1 MNKYLQYINGIRIK
15 SYIHRLIAKSF
26 IFNPENKLFVNHINR
41 IRINNWADNLEW
53 ISPKENANH
62 KVFSN
67 SGRGSFWKIMQKTLD
82 GNIIQ
87 IWDLANLASIILN
100 INRRNI
106 TAYCRERQNT
116 AGE

>member
-1 MNKYLQYINGIRIK
+1 LKEHDYMWANIY
-15 SYIHRLIAKSF
+15 
-26 IFNPENKLFVNHINR
+26 INR
-41 IRINNWADNLEW
+41 IRTDNRADNLKW

-67 SGRGSFWKIMQKTLD
+67 SGHSSFWKIVQKILD

-87 IWDLANLASIILN
+87 IWDLANLASITLN

-106 TAYCRERQNT
+106 TTCCRERWNT

>member
-1 MNKYLQYINGIRIK
+1 VQ
-15 SYIHRLIAKSF
+15 
-26 IFNPENKLFVNHINR
+26 
-41 IRINNWADNLEW
+41 
-53 ISPKENANH
+53 
-62 KVFSN
+62 
-67 SGRGSFWKIMQKTLD
+67 KILD

-87 IWDLANLASIILN
+87 IWDLANLASITLN